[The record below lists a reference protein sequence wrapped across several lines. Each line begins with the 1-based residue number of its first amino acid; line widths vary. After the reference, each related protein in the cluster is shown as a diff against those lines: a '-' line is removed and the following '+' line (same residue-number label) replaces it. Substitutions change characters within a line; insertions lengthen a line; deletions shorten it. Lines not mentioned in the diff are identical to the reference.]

1 MNRPFVLAL
10 FALGVTLA
18 ACGGGSTN
26 PTPPPTPGP
35 ACQLPSGT
43 QSALVYPAPSATG
56 VVDNNGQIVIGSNP
70 ALPVG
75 QTGQNW
81 GIVIA
86 DAVYPGGAVLSN
98 TALANTTPPFPSPNA
113 TPSFASPTYQTQ
125 AAGVPFAAN
134 QIVQVYLNNSA
145 SNCTPRLLGQFST

>member
-1 MNRPFVLAL
+1 MNRLFILTL

-26 PTPPPTPGP
+26 PTPTPTLGP
-35 ACQLPSGT
+35 TCQLPAGT
-43 QSALVYPAPSATG
+43 QTALVYPAPSATG
-56 VVDNNGQIVIGSNP
+56 VVDNNGQIVVGSNP

-86 DAVYPGGAVLSN
+86 DSVYPGGIAMPG
-98 TALANTTPPFPSPNA
+98 TLANTTPPFPTPNA
-113 TPSFASPTYQTQ
+113 TPSFANPTYQTQ
-125 AAGVPFAAN
+125 AFGAGFAAN

-145 SNCTPRLLGQFST
+145 SNCTPLLLGQFST